1 MHLVKL
7 CIRFSFLMKQQSEL
21 NQMSLYQSRSP
32 IQLWCQPRLLQNIGL
47 THFSIWW
54 LYWGSSDT
62 LTSYIVVNYLI
73 KTFYRFVLCLFCVFY
88 GLNCC

>member
-1 MHLVKL
+1 
-7 CIRFSFLMKQQSEL
+7 MKQQSEL

-47 THFSIWW
+47 MHFSIWW

-62 LTSYIVVNYLI
+62 LTSYIFVNYLI
-73 KTFYRFVLCLFCVFY
+73 KTDRFVVCLFCVFY